1 MIPDLRQQFFLLLGL
16 AVTSIGSAWAATY
29 YVAPPPGGS
38 DANPGTFSSPWATLQ
53 KAADTIQAGDTVLV
67 RAGQYAGGHFTT
79 SGLPG
84 SPIVLQAYGDEIVE
98 ITADNPVTP
107 DGINLEGASWMVVEG
122 FAIEGRGRAGIR
134 AVLCEHVTLRDNR
147 LEANQKWGIF
157 TGFCDDLVLDGN
169 QCSNSIVEHGIYVS
183 NSGDRPTVRRNTI
196 WGNHANGIHMN
207 GDVSQ
212 GGDGV
217 ISGALIAENKIFG
230 NGVGG
235 GSGINLDGVQ
245 DSIIRNNLIF
255 DTHASGISLYQI
267 DGGEPST
274 GNQVLHNTVIV
285 ASDGRWALNVSD
297 GSTGNT
303 VLNNVFYSY
312 HGYRGGVSIDS
323 DSLPGSSS
331 DHNAVEDRFTVDGGD
346 TVMTL
351 AEWQVLTGED
361 FSSLTASPE
370 ELFVA
375 PELGDFELDEGS
387 PAVDAGEM
395 VSEVPTDRLGRPRPI
410 GPGFDIGA
418 HEGVGI
424 LFADGF
430 EMDGADRWTDI
441 QP

>member
-1 MIPDLRQQFFLLLGL
+1 MIPDLRQLLFLLLGL
-16 AVTSIGSAWAATY
+16 AATGSGSVWGATY

-38 DANPGTFSSPWATLQ
+38 DANPGTFAAPWATLQ

-79 SGLPG
+79 SGTPG
-84 SPIVLQAYGDEIVE
+84 LPIVLQAYQRELVE

-107 DGINLEGASWMVVEG
+107 DGINLEGASWMTVEG
-122 FAIEGRGRAGIR
+122 LSVDGRGRAGIR
-134 AVLCEHVTLRDNR
+134 AVLCDHVTLRGNR
-147 LEANQKWGIF
+147 LDGNQTWGIF
-157 TGFCDDLVLDGN
+157 TGFCDDLLIEDN
-169 QCSNSIVEHGIYVS
+169 ECANSIVEHGIYVS

-196 WGNHANGIHMN
+196 WGNNANGIHMN

-212 GGDGV
+212 GGDGI
-217 ISGALIAENKIFG
+217 ISGALIAENEIFD

-255 DTHASGISLYQI
+255 DTHASGISLYRI
-267 DGGEPST
+267 DGGGPSM
-274 GNQVLHNTVIV
+274 GNQVVHNTVIV
-285 ASDGRWALNVSD
+285 ASDGRWALNVGD

-312 HGYRGGVSIDS
+312 HGYRGGVSIDA
-323 DSLPGSSS
+323 DSLAGLTS

-351 AEWQVLTGED
+351 AEWQMLTSED
-361 FSSLTASPE
+361 ANSLAATPE

-375 PELGDFELDEGS
+375 PAVGDFELEIGS
-387 PAVDAGEM
+387 PAVDGGENLFD
-395 VSEVPTDRLGRPRPI
+395 VLTDRLGRPRPI

-418 HEGVGI
+418 HEGAGI

-430 EMDGADRWTDI
+430 EEDGVSRWSAVL
-441 QP
+441 P